1 MTMNLVLLPM
11 STAAAVML
19 PSVVEDP
26 IAKLVAAGLSIAVT
40 IGVLVKLVWEL
51 QKEKRDLLEKAQAE
65 KMALL
70 AEEREQKAKLAES
83 LEKSRQDLVALH
95 RETITMGYKTA
106 SAAESA
112 SDAAKEVSQLVRDLR
127 QARANEA
134 PRFHGNMDGN

>member
-1 MTMNLVLLPM
+1 MTMHLVLLPI
-11 STAAAVML
+11 STAAVVAL

-40 IGVLVKLVWEL
+40 ITVLVKLVWEL
-51 QKEKRDLLEKAQAE
+51 QKEKVVLLEKAQSE

-70 AEEREQKAKLAES
+70 AEEHAQKAKINEA
-83 LEKSRQDLVALH
+83 LERSRQDLVALH

-127 QARANEA
+127 QARAAET
-134 PRFHGNMDGN
+134 PRFHGSQDGN